1 VGGRNLQGCPPTQ
14 PWGDCIMPEKSK
26 TNYELL
32 DEIGVILT
40 EILQVEGL
48 LLPRTVNRIVYAK
61 DLLNKLKSRMMDK

>member
-1 VGGRNLQGCPPTQ
+1 
-14 PWGDCIMPEKSK
+14 MPEKSK